1 MVSEG
6 ATITEARIWPATPFC
21 VSYSPNTCVHQV
33 KSRLESEH
41 GIARTQ
47 IKVVCK
53 GKVLHDAALVPLEP
67 RTKLIL
73 VLSDAIATPVP
84 LSDGKWR
91 PCLELWLAAA
101 QFRCGAEVYLERHTD
116 TMVLERSGPQK
127 SSSVTMTEG
136 LGGTLHLRQASCHM
150 SLAQLE
156 KNLSPHGTRM
166 DTETARIADRVVA
179 ASLNLQLSAV
189 GEAGALEE
197 DLTEGY
203 SHAIQAFRARLATA
217 PLVIPTPNMVS

>member
-1 MVSEG
+1 
-6 ATITEARIWPATPFC
+6 
-21 VSYSPNTCVHQV
+21 
-33 KSRLESEH
+33 
-41 GIARTQ
+41 
-47 IKVVCK
+47 
-53 GKVLHDAALVPLEP
+53 
-67 RTKLIL
+67 
-73 VLSDAIATPVP
+73 
-84 LSDGKWR
+84 
-91 PCLELWLAAA
+91 
-101 QFRCGAEVYLERHTD
+101 
-116 TMVLERSGPQK
+116 
-127 SSSVTMTEG
+127 
-136 LGGTLHLRQASCHM
+136 M